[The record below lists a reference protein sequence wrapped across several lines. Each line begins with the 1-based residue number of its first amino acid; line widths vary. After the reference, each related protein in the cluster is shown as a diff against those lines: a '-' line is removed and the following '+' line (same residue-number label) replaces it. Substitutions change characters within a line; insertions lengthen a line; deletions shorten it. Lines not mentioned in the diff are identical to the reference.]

1 MENGPIKVIANN
13 IDELRFRTIRTVI
26 PILIFF
32 SFFLLFQMRLT
43 LLHINMGGAGLVFSM
58 PYPYP
63 DPYENMGAQFL
74 KFVIQKEVTER
85 FELLAIR
92 PTDGV
97 VADFY
102 SCLFLALIFTSPNL
116 TYQLGRFVGPAL
128 KTSERK
134 IIKTTLVPAL
144 VLFLIGSLVGV
155 IFVAPLMFQILYD
168 FDIGVG
174 AQPTMSITSFVSFFL
189 IYVLAFG
196 LSFET
201 PVIMVGLTYLSVVP
215 ANYWRKNWRYAIVGA
230 LIFGVIFSPGV
241 TGITMML
248 LSIPIIALY
257 FLGIFVAERVEKRK
271 NIEIEKDL
279 A

>member
-1 MENGPIKVIANN
+1 
-13 IDELRFRTIRTVI
+13 
-26 PILIFF
+26 
-32 SFFLLFQMRLT
+32 
-43 LLHINMGGAGLVFSM
+43 MGGAGLVFSM